1 MDDKKHESLENAI
14 GLLKQLSHPV
24 RLSILCSLLH
34 NGEMNVSQIVEAE
47 NGSAGRSQIS
57 QFLGKMRADGLVQTR
72 KEAQTV
78 YYTIKSEQA
87 QKMIQTL
94 YELYCDKD

>member
-1 MDDKKHESLENAI
+1 MDKKYESLGNAI
-14 GLLKQLSHPV
+14 SLLKQLSHPV

-34 NGEMNVSQIVEAE
+34 NGEMSVSQIVEAE

-78 YYTIKSEQA
+78 YYTIKSEHA
-87 QKMIQTL
+87 QKLIQTL
-94 YELYCDKD
+94 YELYCGKE